1 MSEIADRYETVAE
14 AFGDRV
20 AGIPADGWRTPSPC
34 DEWEA
39 RDIVV
44 HVVNVHRQALAGLDG
59 SDPRLVDVDDDLA
72 PAWTEATASVRNAL
86 GDRDR
91 ATRVITGGPFGEQP
105 FETLVSRLVCADTLV
120 HTWDL
125 ARATGQDERLDP
137 DAVARASDFL
147 VPLDDN
153 LRRPG
158 AFAAKIEPPA
168 GADAQTKLLN
178 FAGRA
183 V

>member
-125 ARATGQDERLDP
+125 ARATGQDERLDA